1 MKENKMQMTKNVA
14 LSKVDQKFYEL
25 KNNKKIALMPFIMAG
40 DPNIEKTSEIL
51 LRLQENG
58 ADLIELGIP
67 YSDPLADGPIIQLSA
82 SRALKSGTTPKK
94 VIKLLE
100 SLKGKLNIPI
110 ILFTYLNPL
119 LCFGFEDF
127 CELASNAGV
136 SGLIIPDLPL
146 EEAYKFSKRVSN
158 HSMDLVLLVSP
169 TTPFERMKKISNHT
183 KGFTY
188 LVSVTGVTGERNKME
203 SRVENLIAKL
213 KEINNNPIA
222 VGFGISTPEHV
233 NKVREWGADGV
244 IIGSAFVKRISSS
257 SEKDVVNNVGKFCN
271 DMRLAADPV
280 SYTHLTLPTRT
291 RV

>member
-1 MKENKMQMTKNVA
+1 MKVNKMQITNNES
-14 LSKVDQKFYEL
+14 LSKVDEMFCEL
-25 KNNKKIALMPFIMAG
+25 KNNKKLALMPFIMAG
-40 DPNIEKTSEIL
+40 DPNIEITSEIL
-51 LRLQENG
+51 LKLQENG

-67 YSDPLADGPIIQLSA
+67 YSDPLADGPVIQVAA
-82 SRALKSGTTPKK
+82 SRALKSGTSLRK

-110 ILFTYLNPL
+110 ILFSYFNPL
-119 LCFGFEDF
+119 LCFGFEKF
-127 CELASNAGV
+127 CEMASYAGV

-146 EEAYKFSKRVSN
+146 EEAYKFSEIVSN
-158 HSMDLVLLVSP
+158 HSMDLILLVAP
-169 TTPFERMKKISNHT
+169 TTPFERMKQISDHT

-203 SRVENLIAKL
+203 NRVESLISKL
-213 KEINNNPIA
+213 KDVNSNPIA

-257 SEKDVVNNVGKFCN
+257 SEKDVVDKVGEFCKE
-271 DMRLAADPV
+271 MRIAA
-280 SYTHLTLPTRT
+280 YK
-291 RV
+291 

>member
-1 MKENKMQMTKNVA
+1 MKENKTQMTKNEA
-14 LSKVDQKFYEL
+14 LSRVDEKFYEL

-51 LRLQENG
+51 LKLQENG

-67 YSDPLADGPIIQLSA
+67 YSDPLADGPVIQVAA
-82 SRALKSGTTPKK
+82 SRALKSGTSLRK

-100 SLKGKLNIPI
+100 ALKGKLNIPI
-110 ILFTYLNPL
+110 ILFSYLNPL
-119 LCFGFEDF
+119 LCFGFEEF
-127 CELASNAGV
+127 CVMASNAGV
-136 SGLIIPDLPL
+136 SGLIVPDLPL
-146 EEAYKFSKRVSN
+146 EEAYKFSKIVSS
-158 HSMDLVLLVSP
+158 HSMDLILLVAP
-169 TTPFERMKKISNHT
+169 TTPFERMKKITYHT

-203 SRVENLIAKL
+203 NRVENLIAKL
-213 KEINNNPIA
+213 KDVNSNPIA

-257 SEKDVVNNVGKFCN
+257 SEKDVVDRVGEFCKE
-271 DMRLAADPV
+271 MRLAADQKK
-280 SYTHLTLPTRT
+280 
-291 RV
+291 

>member
-1 MKENKMQMTKNVA
+1 MKGNKMQMTKNEA
-14 LSKVDQKFYEL
+14 LSRVDEKFYEL

-51 LRLQENG
+51 LKLQENG

-119 LCFGFEDF
+119 LCFGFEHF

-146 EEAYKFSKRVSN
+146 EEAYKFSKIVSN
-158 HSMDLVLLVSP
+158 HSMDLVLLVAP
-169 TTPFERMKKISNHT
+169 TTPFERMKTISNHT

-203 SRVENLIAKL
+203 SRVENLIANL
-213 KEINNNPIA
+213 KDVNSNPIA

-257 SEKDVVNNVGKFCN
+257 SEKDVVDHVGEFCKE
-271 DMRLAADPV
+271 MRLAADQKNK
-280 SYTHLTLPTRT
+280 
-291 RV
+291 

>member
-14 LSKVDQKFYEL
+14 LSKVDEKFYEL

-51 LRLQENG
+51 LKLQENG

-119 LCFGFEDF
+119 LCFGFEHF

-146 EEAYKFSKRVSN
+146 EEAYKFSKIVSN
-158 HSMDLVLLVSP
+158 HSMDLVLLVAP
-169 TTPFERMKKISNHT
+169 TTPFERMKTISNHT

-203 SRVENLIAKL
+203 SRVENLISKL

-271 DMRLAADPV
+271 DMRLAADQKK
-280 SYTHLTLPTRT
+280 
-291 RV
+291 

>member
-1 MKENKMQMTKNVA
+1 MRIIKKES
-14 LSKVDQKFYEL
+14 LSKVDEKFSEL
-25 KNNKKIALMPFIMAG
+25 KKNKKLALMPFIMAG

-51 LRLQENG
+51 LKLQENG

-94 VIKLLE
+94 VINLLE

-119 LCFGFEDF
+119 LCFGFEHF

-136 SGLIIPDLPL
+136 SGIIIPDLPL
-146 EEAYKFSKRVSN
+146 EEAYKFSKIVSN
-158 HSMDLVLLVSP
+158 HSMDLVLLVAP

-213 KEINNNPIA
+213 KDVNSNPVA
-222 VGFGISTPEHV
+222 VGFGISTPE
-233 NKVREWGADGV
+233 
-244 IIGSAFVKRISSS
+244 
-257 SEKDVVNNVGKFCN
+257 
-271 DMRLAADPV
+271 PV
-280 SYTHLTLPTRT
+280 SYTHLTLPTILL
-291 RV
+291 V

>member
-1 MKENKMQMTKNVA
+1 MQMTKNEA
-14 LSKVDQKFYEL
+14 LSRVDEKFYEL
-25 KNNKKIALMPFIMAG
+25 NNNKKLALMPFIMAG
-40 DPNIEKTSEIL
+40 DPNLEKTSEIL
-51 LRLQENG
+51 LKLQENG

-119 LCFGFEDF
+119 LCFGFERF

-146 EEAYKFSKRVSN
+146 EEAYKFSKIVSN
-158 HSMDLVLLVSP
+158 HSMDLVLLVAP
-169 TTPFERMKKISNHT
+169 TTPFERMKTISNHT

-271 DMRLAADPV
+271 DMRLAADGKK
-280 SYTHLTLPTRT
+280 
-291 RV
+291 

>member
-1 MKENKMQMTKNVA
+1 MQMTKNEA
-14 LSKVDQKFYEL
+14 LSRVDEKFYEL
-25 KNNKKIALMPFIMAG
+25 NNNKKLALMPFIMAG
-40 DPNIEKTSEIL
+40 DPNLEKTSEIL
-51 LRLQENG
+51 LKLQENG

-119 LCFGFEDF
+119 LCFGFEHF

-146 EEAYKFSKRVSN
+146 EEAYKFSKIVSN
-158 HSMDLVLLVSP
+158 HSMDLVLLVAP

-257 SEKDVVNNVGKFCN
+257 SKKDVVNNVGKFCN
-271 DMRLAADPV
+271 DMRLAADGKK
-280 SYTHLTLPTRT
+280 
-291 RV
+291 

>member
-1 MKENKMQMTKNVA
+1 MKENKMQMTKNQA
-14 LSKVDQKFYEL
+14 LSSVDEKFYEL

-51 LRLQENG
+51 LKLQENG

-94 VIKLLE
+94 VINLLE
-100 SLKGKLNIPI
+100 SLKGELNIPI

-119 LCFGFEDF
+119 LCFGFEYF

-146 EEAYKFSKRVSN
+146 EEAYKFSKIVSN
-158 HSMDLVLLVSP
+158 HSMDLVLLVAP

-271 DMRLAADPV
+271 DMRLAANQKK
-280 SYTHLTLPTRT
+280 
-291 RV
+291 

>member
-51 LRLQENG
+51 LKLQENG

-94 VIKLLE
+94 VINLLE
-100 SLKGKLNIPI
+100 SLKGELNIPI

-146 EEAYKFSKRVSN
+146 EEAYKFSKIVSN
-158 HSMDLVLLVSP
+158 HSMDLVLLVAP

-203 SRVENLIAKL
+203 SRVENLISKL

-271 DMRLAADPV
+271 DMRLAADQKK
-280 SYTHLTLPTRT
+280 
-291 RV
+291 